1 MFGNVCLFLLKVL
14 GIQNLLGLS
23 MLARLT
29 STVRSLRVLLL
40 VLRYLLCLLVLW
52 LHGNLLLLI
61 LRLLLLLLLI
71 MLRRLLRWMLLIVL
85 RWGWLILLLR
95 GLLVVARIHTGRYA
109 LTGYHCCAK
118 QQRQG

>member
-1 MFGNVCLFLLKVL
+1 MFGNVGFFLLKVL
-14 GIQNLLGLS
+14 GVQNLLGLS
-23 MLARLT
+23 MLGRLS
-29 STVRSLRVLLL
+29 STMRNLRALLL
-40 VLRYLLCLLVLW
+40 VLRYLLCLLILR

-61 LRLLLLLLLI
+61 LRLLLLI

-95 GLLVVARIHTGRYA
+95 GLLLVVARIHTGRYA

>member
-1 MFGNVCLFLLKVL
+1 MFGNVGFFLLKVL
-14 GIQNLLGLS
+14 GVQNLLGLS
-23 MLARLT
+23 MLGRL
-29 STVRSLRVLLL
+29 SSPMRSLRALLL
-40 VLRYLLCLLVLW
+40 VLRYLLCLLILR

-61 LRLLLLLLLI
+61 LRLLLLLI

-85 RWGWLILLLR
+85 QWGWLILLLR
-95 GLLVVARIHTGRYA
+95 GLLLVVARIHTGRYA